1 MKSSTKKQVKKA
13 ILSSRISDAPRI
25 KEFHAM
31 HPSMYANCDS
41 YYIETY
47 INIKR
52 VVKISATSEERAGQR
67 ALTKEEDSNR
77 WTNAGYEFVDSDFN
91 IVEEKDYTLHRRRTD
106 DRNTNCKKI
115 NIILD

>member
-13 ILSSRISDAPRI
+13 FRT

-31 HPSMYANCDS
+31 HPSMYANTDT

-52 VVKISATSEERAGQR
+52 VIKINALSEERAGER
-67 ALTKEEDSNR
+67 ALAKEEDSNR
-77 WTNAGYEFVDSDFN
+77 WTNVGYEWVDCDFN
-91 IVEEKDYTLHRRRTD
+91 IVEEKDFINYRRKTD
-106 DRNTNCKKI
+106 ARNTNVKVK
-115 NIILD
+115 NNG

>member
-1 MKSSTKKQVKKA
+1 MKSSTKEQIRKA
-13 ILSSRISDAPRI
+13 IKT

-31 HPSMYANCDS
+31 HPSMYANTDA

-52 VVKISATSEERAGQR
+52 VIKLNALDEERAGQR
-67 ALTKEEDSNR
+67 ALAKEEDSNR
-77 WTNAGYEFVDSDFN
+77 WSSAGYEFVDSDFN
-91 IVEEKDYTLHRRRTD
+91 IVDEKDYINHRRRTD
-106 DRNTNCKKI
+106 KRNTNCKKI

>member
-13 ILSSRISDAPRI
+13 FRT

-31 HPSMYANCDS
+31 HPSMYANCDA

-52 VVKISATSEERAGQR
+52 VIKLNAINEERAGER
-67 ALTKEEDSNR
+67 ALVKEEDSNR
-77 WTNAGYEFVDSDFN
+77 WTNAGYEFVDCDFN
-91 IVEEKDYTLHRRRTD
+91 IVEEKDYINYRRRTD
-106 DRNTNCKKI
+106 ALNTNVKGK
-115 NIILD
+115 NNG

>member
-13 ILSSRISDAPRI
+13 FKT

-31 HPSMYANCDS
+31 HPSMYAHCDA

-52 VVKISATSEERAGQR
+52 VIKINALSEERAGER
-67 ALTKEEDSNR
+67 ALAKEEDSNR
-77 WTNAGYEFVDSDFN
+77 WTNAGYEWVDCDFN
-91 IVEEKDYTLHRRRTD
+91 IVEEKDYINYRRKTD
-106 DRNTNCKKI
+106 AFNTNVKGK
-115 NIILD
+115 NNG